1 MKVRGPGEPSK
12 IDSAAKMAKAKGN
25 GREQVTLVLV
35 VNEPNFI
42 RDCLLDLLHEDNHP
56 FEIHCL
62 RQGAMPSATAPLPDV
77 VIVNVNAASV
87 FDATVEADF
96 RQLASIVADAPLL
109 VISERDDLS
118 EALKAIDLGAS
129 GYFVSSLSVN
139 LLVAAIR
146 LILAGGTFLPPGLL
160 QQVLPR
166 SQLLPGTGYVA
177 H

>member
-1 MKVRGPGEPSK
+1 MKVQPGESSK
-12 IDSAAKMAKAKGN
+12 IDSAAGMAKAKDN
-25 GREQVTLVLV
+25 GGEHVTLILV

-62 RQGAMPSATAPLPDV
+62 KQGAVPSATEPLPDA
-77 VIVNVNAASV
+77 VIVNVNKASV
-87 FDATVEADF
+87 FEATVQADV
-96 RQLASIVADAPLL
+96 RRLTSLVAGAPLL

-146 LILAGGTFLPPGLL
+146 LILAGGMFLPPGLL

-166 SQLLPGTGYVA
+166 SELLPGTGYVA